1 MADRRCESPVL
12 SEEEAGMR
20 KQELFGVL
28 AVIAMTLAS
37 NVAWAGDADD
47 QKAVARAQRM
57 LRQMSQERD
66 ALQMENAK
74 LKSEV
79 EELNRKHGSLK
90 KSSEAALAKS
100 RDGNVALSENLQKTA
115 QNLRQTEAEKT
126 QLQATVVDQAQLIG
140 SCEANN
146 VKMLQINRELLVDY
160 EKKGFMDAMLQRE
173 PLTQLK
179 RVEIENIVQDYQDQL
194 DRLVFRKKEMA
205 TTP

>member
-1 MADRRCESPVL
+1 
-12 SEEEAGMR
+12 MR